1 MKTFLTIILISVF
14 SSMTSFANELITGLG
29 GFQIGQYREVVKNE
43 LGEPIKTDKYPD
55 GFEYEIYLVN
65 PDTSVY
71 MIFEYSPTNLEI
83 IWSIQLTGKNYKTD
97 FKKVNLGMSSSR
109 VNKTLGTPSRQIDI
123 GEYGEKWEYDNTN
136 FSIEINKNGKLSS
149 IKITDESYKMF
160 PKVDVEKIP
169 AYADIVKILKSKSNS
184 KLKELLSPDIELYW
198 NDSTYFFRNSIK
210 EEVSHDRSGIFNL
223 IKKLSRNL
231 EKINTKNINEYEE
244 NVRVNAGQDPMHVIK
259 IKQGQAIKEIVFKY
273 RFGKY
278 LIWEIKT

>member
-1 MKTFLTIILISVF
+1 
-14 SSMTSFANELITGLG
+14 MTSFANELILDLG

-71 MIFEYSPTNLEI
+71 MIFEYSPNNLEI

-109 VNKTLGTPSRQIDI
+109 VNKTLGAPSRQIDI

-149 IKITDESYKMF
+149 IKITDESYRMF
-160 PKVDVEKIP
+160 PNVDVEKIP
-169 AYADIVKILKSKSNS
+169 AYADIVKILNSKSNS

-223 IKKLSRNL
+223 LKDLSRSL
-231 EKINTKNINEYEE
+231 GEVNTNDISEYEE